1 MRVRAYSRYNNFRAA
16 YNTHLPAC
24 SRSSRGRTAGAEK
37 KSNMTSPFES
47 SGNVLEDF
55 LDALQ
60 DLPVDTQRGLELIR
74 ELARIEDHYCCFS
87 LCPHKKTTAAMDRRD
102 GHYI

>member
-1 MRVRAYSRYNNFRAA
+1 
-16 YNTHLPAC
+16 
-24 SRSSRGRTAGAEK
+24 
-37 KSNMTSPFES
+37 MTSPFES

-87 LCPHKKTTAAMDRRD
+87 VPTQKTTAAMDRAAMD
-102 GHYI
+102 IIYLMA